1 MSLDLTELQAVTDD
15 YVEKRQP
22 TDIYFTS
29 NALLWKLMSRGNT
42 YPGGKKIQVMLEY
55 DALNSAAY
63 GPTSTLNLARK
74 DIFNAAFFQYG
85 AYYVVITIDMDD
97 DLQNSGDLAVV
108 NLVQGKLGNAAK
120 SIRKTMGGDVYALAA
135 TTTAADP
142 KAKPLV
148 GLADMF
154 QGADTSVAYGE
165 IAEDDMA
172 LWKANNSAVEFKMNF
187 KNMQAFRRT
196 ASIDTTAEGKP
207 DLYMTTELLQDA
219 FERTQQVQV
228 RYSSKELL
236 DAGFDNVLFKGA
248 AVVAD
253 DNQTDKYVD
262 CLNTMYLDML
272 THQKRNFTKPVWQSP
287 IDQPDTAVA
296 NIRWAGQLVCSNR
309 KAHARFTNVIEP
321 D

>member
-1 MSLDLTELQAVTDD
+1 MSLNLTELQAVTDD
-15 YVEKRQP
+15 YVKNRQP

-74 DIFNAAFFQYG
+74 DIFNAAFFQYA

-97 DLQNSGDLAVV
+97 ELQNSGDLAIV

-120 SIRKTMGGDVYALAA
+120 SIRKKMGGDIYQAA
-135 TTTAADP
+135 SDTTGSDP
-142 KAKPLV
+142 KAKPLA
-148 GLADMF
+148 GLEDLF
-154 QGADTSVAYGE
+154 NSTSSTEYGE
-165 IAEDDMA
+165 IAEDDMS
-172 LWKANNSAVEFKMNF
+172 LWKANNSGSEYAMNF
-187 KNMQAFRRT
+187 KNMQLFRRT

-228 RYSSKELL
+228 RYSSRELL

-253 DNQTDKYVD
+253 DNQTAGYVD

-272 THQKRNFTKPVWQSP
+272 THAKRNFTKPVWQSP